1 MTIPDPI
8 GSCPKCG
15 ANSLQAVPLRRSS
28 VAKELVTEYFLRAA
42 PSVAASPD
50 TIIQNVCSRCGC
62 RWIPRTR
69 QERQL
74 RALSGQL
81 GQDAMRAAQAEVAA
95 ESARA
100 QQALRSPFARMPAM
114 TWVLVVVLAIV
125 LLLVVVT

>member
-1 MTIPDPI
+1 MTTPDPT

-15 ANSLQAVPLRRSS
+15 SNALQTVQLKRSS
-28 VAKELVTEYFLRAA
+28 VSKELVTEYYLRST
-42 PSVAASPD
+42 PSAAASAD
-50 TIIQNVCSRCGC
+50 TIIQNVCTRCGC

-81 GQDAMRAAQAEVAA
+81 GQEAMRAAQAEVAA
-95 ESARA
+95 EGVRA
-100 QQALRSPFARMPAM
+100 QRALRSPLARLPAL

>member
-1 MTIPDPI
+1 MTIPDPT

-15 ANSLQAVPLRRSS
+15 SNSLQTVPLKRSS
-28 VAKELVTEYFLRAA
+28 VAKELV
-42 PSVAASPD
+42 VAASPD

-81 GQDAMRAAQAEVAA
+81 GQAAMRAAQAEEAA
-95 ESARA
+95 EGARA
-100 QQALRSPFARMPAM
+100 QQAVRSPFARIPVL
-114 TWVLVVVLAIV
+114 TWVLIVVLAIA
-125 LLLVVVT
+125 LLLVVAT

>member
-1 MTIPDPI
+1 MTTPDPT

-15 ANSLQAVPLRRSS
+15 SNSLQTVPLKRSS
-28 VAKELVTEYFLRAA
+28 VAKELVTEYYLRST

-81 GQDAMRAAQAEVAA
+81 GQEAMRAAQAEEAA
-95 ESARA
+95 EGARA
-100 QQALRSPFARMPAM
+100 QQAVRSPFARIPVL
-114 TWVLVVVLAIV
+114 TWVLIAVLAIA
-125 LLLVVVT
+125 LLLVVAT

>member
-1 MTIPDPI
+1 MTTPDPT

-15 ANSLQAVPLRRSS
+15 SNSLQSVPLKRSS

-42 PSVAASPD
+42 PSVTASPD
-50 TIIQNVCSRCGC
+50 TVVQNVCSRCGC

-81 GQDAMRAAQAEVAA
+81 GQEAMRAAQAEAAA
-95 ESARA
+95 EGVRA
-100 QQALRSPFARMPAM
+100 QQALRSPFTRIPAF
-114 TWVLVVVLAIV
+114 TWILVVVLAIV